1 MKRLLSVAAMA
12 LACPC
17 ILLAQGM
24 HTAVPGNTPMANPV
38 SQALRDLEVSS
49 AKNMVAAA
57 EAMPADKYDYKPT
70 PEQIT
75 FGHLILHIAQ
85 SNTGLCSKISG
96 QAPPAAEQLT
106 ETSGKDKLVAA
117 IKASFEYCGQVLPG
131 VDDAG
136 LGNTISLSPTRNFT
150 KARTM
155 MILAD
160 DWADHYSS
168 EAAYLRMNGILPP
181 TAPQPAPPKQ

>member
-1 MKRLLSVAAMA
+1 MKRVLSVLAIGLALPCVTAAQAM
-12 LACPC
+12 
-17 ILLAQGM
+17 G
-24 HTAVPGNTPMANPV
+24 HAVPGNTPMANPV

-70 PEQIT
+70 TEQIT

-85 SNTGLCSKISG
+85 SNVGLCSKISG
-96 QAPPAAEQLT
+96 QAPPTAEQLT
-106 ETSGKDKLVAA
+106 DTAGKEKLVAA

-131 VDDAG
+131 VDDTG
-136 LGNTISLSPTRNFT
+136 LGNMISLSATRNFT

-181 TAPQPAPPKQ
+181 TAPQPTPPKQ